1 MRPAVLSSPHTH
13 SCIGLCC
20 MVLCLIF
27 WGSTANSY
35 AQQPTQTK
43 KDMGSTPQ
51 TIQLNTSTVQA
62 IPASTQQPTQTKKDP
77 STTPSAPQRILVWAV
92 VEDGDTIPC
101 ITLKPVNVFGFKDN
115 ISAKERRR
123 RTKLINNIIKVYPY
137 ARMAA
142 ERLEE
147 YDRMLAQIPSQEG
160 RSKAMKKVEKS
171 IVKEFTPTI
180 EELTFSQGL
189 ILLKLVDRE
198 TGKTTYKI
206 VDELRGKMRAFFY
219 QSIARLWHYNLKDRY
234 DPNGKDKEI
243 EVIVRKIER
252 GDISI

>member
-1 MRPAVLSSPHTH
+1 MKMMLQKKRAFETFAFKN
-13 SCIGLCC
+13 IGLVSFFICC
-20 MVLCLIF
+20 TML
-27 WGSTANSY
+27 GY
-35 AQQPTQTK
+35 AQNSPTQK
-43 KDMGSTPQ
+43 KDF
-51 TIQLNTSTVQA
+51 IVV
-62 IPASTQQPTQTKKDP
+62 
-77 STTPSAPQRILVWAV
+77 RAV
-92 VEDGDTIPC
+92 VEDGDTMPY
-101 ITLKPVNVFGFKDN
+101 ITLKTVNVIDFRGKM
-115 ISAKERRR
+115 SAKEKRR
-123 RTKLINNIIKVYPY
+123 RTKLTNNIIKVYPY

-147 YDRMLAQIPSQEG
+147 YDKMLASIPSQEG

-219 QSIARLWHYNLKDRY
+219 QSIARLWHYNLKERY
-234 DPNGKDKEI
+234 DPTGKDKEI
-243 EVIVRKIER
+243 EVIVQKIER
-252 GDISI
+252 GEIVI